1 MKFKK
6 ISVPCGVPNLDWFS
20 GLELPKFRTAN
31 VVGLEIR
38 DCSSVIYTNGKG
50 QEINVARSTG
60 TDYVNREKIKNSI
73 EVNGIQVDVIPPV
86 ILPDGTSIDG
96 FTRGGALKVM
106 EQEKWVYLVVK
117 LRDGFSIEDLKDEL
131 GLGSNNHSPSKP
143 ASDSDFEVRLRNW
156 ISRQKIQGNS
166 PTVQECMNW
175 WNFIPHSFSQ
185 KVVENRCNKV
195 VNNIMSSSNMVSFN
209 KESAETLVKKI
220 LKEKLPENAA
230 VIGINNGNASYLKR
244 AFFEALQVVSEG
256 KVPVPVGFLQN
267 VTAEKADDER
277 KKLTNQTA
285 KLNKLFR
292 VAAEKYNTDPTFE
305 LLSIEGFVPQA
316 LDIEKADELVKV

>member
-1 MKFKK
+1 MKFEN
-6 ISVPCGVPNLDWFS
+6 ISVPCGVPKLDWFKN
-20 GLELPKFRTAN
+20 LELPKFRTAN
-31 VVGLEIR
+31 VIGLEIR
-38 DCSSVIYTNGKG
+38 DCSSIIYTNDKG

-86 ILPDGTSIDG
+86 ILPDGISVDG
-96 FTRGGALKVM
+96 FTRGAALKVL
-106 EQEKWVYLVVK
+106 EQEKWVYLVVDLK
-117 LRDGFSIEDLKDEL
+117 PDFSIEDLKDEL
-131 GLGSNNHSPSKP
+131 GLGCNNHSPSKP
-143 ASDSDFEVRLRNW
+143 ATEDDFETRLRNW
-156 ISRQKIQGNS
+156 IARQESS

-175 WNFIPHSFSQ
+175 WNSISHSFTQ

-195 VNNIMSSSNMVSFN
+195 VNNIMASSSMVSFN
-209 KESAETLVKKI
+209 KEAAETVAKRI

-230 VIGINNGNASYLKR
+230 VIAINNGNTTYHKR
-244 AFFEALQVVSEG
+244 AFFEALESVAEG

-267 VTAEKADDER
+267 VTAEKASDER
-277 KKLTNQTA
+277 KKLIKQIA
-285 KLNKLFR
+285 KLNKMFR

-316 LDIEKADELVKV
+316 LGVEDPSELVR

>member
-1 MKFKK
+1 MKFQK
-6 ISVPCGVPNLDWFS
+6 ISVPCGVPNLDWFKN
-20 GLELPKFRTAN
+20 LELPKFRTAN
-31 VVGLEIR
+31 VIGLEIR
-38 DCSSVIYTNGKG
+38 DCSYIIYTNDQG

-60 TDYVNREKIKNSI
+60 TDYVNREKIRNSI

-86 ILPDGTSIDG
+86 ILPDGTSVDG
-96 FTRGGALKVM
+96 FTRGSVLKVL
-106 EQEKWVYLVVK
+106 EQEKWIYLVVDLK
-117 LRDGFSIEDLKDEL
+117 DGFFIEDLKDEL
-131 GLGSNNHSPSKP
+131 GLGCNNHSPSKP
-143 ASDSDFEVRLRNW
+143 ATEDDFEVRLRNW
-156 ISRQKIQGNS
+156 MARQEDS

-175 WNFIPHSFSQ
+175 WNSIPHSFSQ

-195 VNNIMSSSNMVSFN
+195 VNNIMACSSMVSFN
-209 KESAETLVKKI
+209 KEAAETVAKKI

-230 VIGINNGNASYLKR
+230 VIAINNGNTTYHKR
-244 AFFEALQVVSEG
+244 AFFEALESVAEG

-277 KKLTNQTA
+277 KKLIKQIA
-285 KLNKLFR
+285 KLNKMFR

-316 LDIEKADELVKV
+316 LGIEDPSELVR

>member
-1 MKFKK
+1 MKFQK
-6 ISVPCGVPNLDWFS
+6 ISVPCGVPNLDWFKN
-20 GLELPKFRTAN
+20 LELPKFRTAN
-31 VVGLEIR
+31 VIGLEIR
-38 DCSSVIYTNGKG
+38 ECSSILYTNDKG

-73 EVNGIQVDVIPPV
+73 EVNGIQVDVNPPV
-86 ILPDGTSIDG
+86 ILPDGTSVDG
-96 FTRGGALKVM
+96 FTRGGALKVL
-106 EQEKWVYLVVK
+106 EQEKWVYLVVDLK
-117 LRDGFSIEDLKDEL
+117 DGFSIEDLKDEL
-131 GLGSNNHSPSKP
+131 GLGCNNHSPSKP
-143 ASDSDFEVRLRNW
+143 ATEDDFEVRLRNW
-156 ISRQKIQGNS
+156 IARQEDS

-175 WNFIPHSFSQ
+175 WNSIPHSFSQ

-195 VNNIMSSSNMVSFN
+195 VNNIMASSSMVSFN
-209 KESAETLVKKI
+209 KEAAETLAKKI

-230 VIGINNGNASYLKR
+230 VIAINNGNTTYHKR
-244 AFFEALQVVSEG
+244 AFFEALESVAEG

-277 KKLTNQTA
+277 KKLIKQIA
-285 KLNKLFR
+285 KLNKMFR

-316 LDIEKADELVKV
+316 LGAEDPSKLIR